1 MSPAPPGRVFGLAL
15 AGWGLG
21 DLALGRRAAG
31 IGWLLAEAIGVLIVA
46 GLTVSL
52 ADTTLYLVP
61 YLAGL
66 GFIAIWA
73 VQAIW
78 AYRRAQRTHSAIAP
92 TPARS
97 PAAAIAWLGAP
108 LLLWGTGFWLVA
120 ATSASP
126 AAAVD
131 RFVRDGGLCAAL
143 SASATCAASSN
154 VPGVRVR
161 LISQDATDAVALAE
175 RVRYVPRQS
184 RFLGIFEGSELVP
197 VSMGDLLNIR
207 IASVR
212 APTLLGID
220 LGARQ
225 WRIDEVIREAKTP

>member
-15 AGWGLG
+15 LGWGLG
-21 DLALGRRAAG
+21 DVALGRRAAG
-31 IGWLLAEAIGVLIVA
+31 IGWLLAEAIGALIVA
-46 GLTVSL
+46 GLTISL
-52 ADTTLYLVP
+52 ANTTLYLVP

-73 VQAIW
+73 FQAIG
-78 AYRRAQRTHSAIAP
+78 AYRRAQHTHGAIAP

-143 SASATCAASSN
+143 SRPASCETSPN

-161 LISQDATDAVALAE
+161 LASEDATGALAVAE
-175 RVRYVPRQS
+175 RVQYVARRS

-197 VSMGDLLNIR
+197 VSQGNLLSIR
-207 IASVR
+207 VSS
-212 APTLLGID
+212 APAPNLLGID
-220 LGARQ
+220 LGARE
-225 WRIDEVIREAKTP
+225 WRIDDVVRQAQAP

>member
-1 MSPAPPGRVFGLAL
+1 VSPAPPGRVFGLAL
-15 AGWGLG
+15 LGWGLG
-21 DLALGRRAAG
+21 DVALGRRAAG
-31 IGWLLAEAIGVLIVA
+31 IGWLAAEGVGALVVA
-46 GLTVSL
+46 GLTMSL

-73 VQAIW
+73 FQAVG
-78 AYRRAQRTHSAIAP
+78 AYRRAQHTQGAIAP

-131 RFVRDGGLCAAL
+131 RFVSDGGLCAAL
-143 SASATCAASSN
+143 SSPASCETSSN

-161 LISQDATDAVALAE
+161 LVSQDATAAVAVAE
-175 RVRYVPRQS
+175 RVHYVSRRS

-197 VSMGDLLNIR
+197 VSQGDLLTIR
-207 IASVR
+207 MSSAA

-220 LGARQ
+220 LGARE
-225 WRIDEVIREAKTP
+225 WRIDEVVREAQTP

>member
-21 DLALGRRAAG
+21 DVALGRRAAG
-31 IGWLLAEAIGVLIVA
+31 IGWLLAEAIGALIVA

-73 VQAIW
+73 VQAIG
-78 AYRRAQRTHSAIAP
+78 AYRRAQRTHGAIAP

-131 RFVRDGGLCAAL
+131 RFVSDGGLCAAL
-143 SASATCAASSN
+143 STPTSCETSSN

-161 LISQDATDAVALAE
+161 LVSEDATRAVAVAE
-175 RVRYVPRQS
+175 RVQYVSRRS

-197 VSMGDLLNIR
+197 VSQGDLLSIR
-207 IASVR
+207 ISSVP
-212 APTLLGID
+212 APTPLGID
-220 LGARQ
+220 LGARE
-225 WRIDEVIREAKTP
+225 WRIDEIIREAGTL